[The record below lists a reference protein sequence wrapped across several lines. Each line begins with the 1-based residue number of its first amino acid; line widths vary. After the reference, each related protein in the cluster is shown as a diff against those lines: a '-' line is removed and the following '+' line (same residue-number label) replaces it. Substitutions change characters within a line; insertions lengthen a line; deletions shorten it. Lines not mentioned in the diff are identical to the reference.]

1 MTCPFCNIPP
11 EEIILENSLAVARY
25 DKYPV
30 NRGHMLI
37 IPRRHF
43 ADWFESTRDERDA
56 LLDLVEDAKSFLD
69 REFNPDGYNLGIN
82 MGRSAGQTIFHLH
95 IHLIPRYAGDM
106 EDPKGGVRG
115 VIPGKQKY

>member
-1 MTCPFCNIPP
+1 MTCPFCNITP